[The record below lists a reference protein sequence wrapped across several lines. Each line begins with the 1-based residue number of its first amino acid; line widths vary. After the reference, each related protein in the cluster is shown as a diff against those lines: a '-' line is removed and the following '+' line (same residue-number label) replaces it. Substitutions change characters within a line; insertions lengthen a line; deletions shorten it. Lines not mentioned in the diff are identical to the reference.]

1 MVPMLSMRR
10 KEREAKVKGTILRG
24 LYEENLKMVSKSP
37 VLPFRRRLPVS
48 GRTVLFLFTLL
59 LVIFGQWGYINLP
72 LFPEREITASL
83 ITQNA
88 PRPSPEQ
95 RINPADLKAFLSGT
109 ETPLSRMFGL
119 EVRTIMIDPGH
130 GGSDP
135 GTVGRMGTKEKDI
148 TLDIAKRLKERLG
161 KYQSYRVLMTREDD
175 TSVPLNR
182 RVEMARSSGADLF
195 ISIHLNYLPAK
206 PINIIETYYFGP
218 SADAKTRELAEQENA
233 GSRYGMSEF
242 KKMIEKLG
250 ETMKLQESRELA
262 NAIQEN
268 LFVNIRK
275 LDGNV
280 RDFGVKRAP
289 FVVLLGAD
297 VPAVLAEVACL
308 SNGKEERDLNTERY
322 RESIANYLEAG
333 ILNYL
338 NKGER
343 HNEARRQTEE

>member
-1 MVPMLSMRR
+1 
-10 KEREAKVKGTILRG
+10 VK
-24 LYEENLKMVSKSP
+24 
-37 VLPFRRRLPVS
+37 
-48 GRTVLFLFTLL
+48 
-59 LVIFGQWGYINLP
+59 
-72 LFPEREITASL
+72 
-83 ITQNA
+83 
-88 PRPSPEQ
+88 
-95 RINPADLKAFLSGT
+95 
-109 ETPLSRMFGL
+109 
-119 EVRTIMIDPGH
+119 TIMIDPGH

-161 KYQSYRVLMTREDD
+161 KYRSYRVLMTREDD
-175 TSVPLNR
+175 TSVPLNK
-182 RVEMARSSGADLF
+182 RVEMARSNHADLF

-218 SADAKTRELAEQENA
+218 SGDAKTRELAEKENA
-233 GSRYGMSEF
+233 GSRYGLSDF
-242 KKMIEKLG
+242 RKMIEKLG
-250 ETMKLQESRELA
+250 ETMKLQESKQLA

-275 LDGNV
+275 LDGSV

-289 FVVLLGAD
+289 FVVLLGVD

-338 NKGER
+338 NKGEIQ
-343 HNEARRQTEE
+343 HEARRQTEE

>member
-1 MVPMLSMRR
+1 MVLMLSMRR
-10 KEREAKVKGTILRG
+10 KEREARVKGTILRG
-24 LYEENLKMVSKSP
+24 LYEENLRMMGKGP
-37 VLPFRRRLPVS
+37 VVRSRKRLFVS
-48 GRTVLFLFTLL
+48 GKAVFFLSTLFL
-59 LVIFGQWGYINLP
+59 VVFGQWGYLNLP

-83 ITQNA
+83 VTQN
-88 PRPSPEQ
+88 PPSRPSQ
-95 RINPADLKAFLSGT
+95 RTMNPADVRAFLNGT
-109 ETPLSRMFGL
+109 GTPLSRMFGL
-119 EVRTIMIDPGH
+119 EVKTIMIDPGH

-148 TLDIAKRLKERLG
+148 TLDIARRLRDRLG
-161 KYQSYRVLMTREDD
+161 KYRTYRVLMTRDEDV
-175 TSVPLNR
+175 SVPLNK

-195 ISIHLNYLPAK
+195 LSIHLNYLPAK

-218 SADAKTRELAEQENA
+218 SGDAESRELAEQENS
-233 GSRYGMSEF
+233 GSRYGMSDF

-250 ETMKLQESRELA
+250 ETMKLQESRQLA
-262 NAIQEN
+262 SAIQQN

-289 FVVLLGAD
+289 FVVLLGVD

-308 SNGKEERDLNTERY
+308 SNGKEERELNTEHY

-338 NKGER
+338 SKGEIQ
-343 HNEARRQTEE
+343 HEARRQTEE